1 MTNQTVDTQ
10 KITNVNVNVSGDK
23 VAQVTQNLTEDD
35 LKEVAIERLKW
46 ANRRMIAWVFS
57 YACILFGF
65 LIFMGIVMATKEVSE
80 RITVSTDLLTWIF
93 MGFLSIP
100 ALYFGGT
107 VIDKFSGNTKK
118 TP

>member
-1 MTNQTVDTQ
+1 MTNQTIDTQ
-10 KITNVNVNVSGDK
+10 KITNVNVNVTGDK
-23 VAQVTQNLTEDD
+23 VAQVTQNLSEDD

-46 ANRRMIAWVFS
+46 ANRRTIAWVFS
-57 YACILFGF
+57 YASIIFGF
-65 LIFMGIVMATKEVSE
+65 LILMGIVIGTKDIAD
-80 RITVSTDLLTWIF
+80 RITMSTDLLTWIF

-107 VIDKFSGNTKK
+107 VVDKFTGNIKK